1 MTTPANRFREQLRAA
16 GITPDKPLH
25 AVLTTAFDTAVMAQK
40 SVKGG
45 ARGLT
50 PEGEQELIRR
60 VTDAAAES
68 TEREAERIVR
78 RFDLGMV
85 LKVAMALA
93 LFALAGG
100 GGGYWLGMREVQVTE
115 RRIAAAFADGTA
127 TARHWAELMENND
140 LNAALARC
148 TGNQVTVTAGRRAC
162 LVPLWLD
169 GAKGAP

>member
-1 MTTPANRFREQLRAA
+1 MSDKLLQVEVFCAKAGMEEDSPLRLAL
-16 GITPDKPLH
+16 I
-25 AVLTTAFDTAVMAQK
+25 TAVETAEMA
-40 SVKGG
+40 SEAVKGG

-68 TEREAERIVR
+68 IEREAARIVR
-78 RFDLGMV
+78 HFDLGMV

-93 LFALAGG
+93 LVALAGG

-127 TARHWAELMENND
+127 TAGRWAEMMENND

-148 TGNQVTVTAGRRAC
+148 TGTQVTVTAGRRAC